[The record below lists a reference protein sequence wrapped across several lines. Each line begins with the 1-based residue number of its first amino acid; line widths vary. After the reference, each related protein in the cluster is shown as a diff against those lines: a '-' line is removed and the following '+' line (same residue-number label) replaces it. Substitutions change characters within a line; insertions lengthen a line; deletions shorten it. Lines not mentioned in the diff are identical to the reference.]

1 MPPNKSMAAAQ
12 AMAKLPARPINAPAQ
27 MTSPMAG
34 RSNGGGLG
42 RKPAPGK
49 PLPQAGANNQ
59 AEVMMAMSARIAELE
74 ARLSLLESRL
84 MVGPSGMTLNCAGSL
99 TINAAMTSINAS
111 NIQLNAAVTMS
122 TGIMQCD
129 TMIAT
134 NVVGANY
141 TPGAGNVW

>member
-27 MTSPMAG
+27 MTSPTAG

-42 RKPAPGK
+42 RKPPPGK

-59 AEVMMAMSARIAELE
+59 AEVMAAMSARIAELE
-74 ARLSLLESRL
+74 GRLSVLESRL
-84 MVGPSGMTLNCAGSL
+84 MIGPSGITLNCAGSL
-99 TINAAMTSINAS
+99 SINAAMTSINAS
-111 NIQLNAAVTMS
+111 SIQLNAAVTMS

-129 TMIAT
+129 TLVAT
-134 NVVGANY
+134 HVAGGSY
-141 TPGAGNVW
+141 TPGPGNVW